1 MKTLEQIETISDQG
15 RQLLHEV
22 KQRVRKFL
30 PAAEVLLYGS
40 VARGTQDAESDY
52 DILVLTSEPLSKE
65 EETSVDDSVFELEL
79 ATGFVVS
86 TIFCSKEQWDT
97 PLYRAMPFHWEI
109 DRDAVVL

>member
-1 MKTLEQIETISDQG
+1 MKTLEQVEMISGRD
-15 RQLLHEV
+15 RQLLHEI
-22 KQRVRKFL
+22 KQIVRKSL

-40 VARGTQDAESDY
+40 VARGTQDPESDY
-52 DILVLTSEPLSKE
+52 DILVLTGEPLSKE
-65 EETSVDDSVFELEL
+65 EETSVDDSIFELEL
-79 ATGFVVS
+79 ATGLVVS